1 MMIDI
6 QKVDLVGMNNGAH
19 YEFMKVVSDRFATET
34 ALSTN
39 AAAKK
44 AIEALAAAVKEE
56 DRCLV
61 ISQKSLITDDIKAA
75 DDKRDNIFRGLRKS
89 IKGLTDAPV
98 ADVAQAAKEL
108 QQCLVDYRIDPAM
121 QLDRETGLLHNFIAD
136 LETKYAA
143 QVTKLGLTLFVAPLK
158 EANAKVEQFI
168 VDRTTAQSVI
178 AAGELRAA
186 RLATDAAYRH
196 LVKFVNALA
205 MVSGT
210 TDYDA
215 LAKFLNEHIDRY
227 KHEVLPKKKKGG
239 KKPSDG
245 DKPGDGKKPS
255 DGGKKPDGKKPGGD
269 AAKPGDGGD
278 RLAGATVT
286 VLGAAFKPDSD
297 DMRNSP
303 ALDLAVELAHLA
315 KRVVVH
321 DPAAGPILAERS
333 NRPYEVA
340 LSARSALEGT
350 DLVLIGTEWREYRD
364 LDPAQ
369 AADLARTRYV
379 IDGRNCLDA
388 QAWKAAGW
396 SYRGIG
402 RR

>member
-1 MMIDI
+1 M
-6 QKVDLVGMNNGAH
+6 
-19 YEFMKVVSDRFATET
+19 
-34 ALSTN
+34 
-39 AAAKK
+39 
-44 AIEALAAAVKEE
+44 
-56 DRCLV
+56 V

-98 ADVAQAAKEL
+98 PDVAQAAKEL

-168 VDRTTAQSVI
+168 VDRTTAQSAV

-245 DKPGDGKKPS
+245 DKPGGDKKPG
-255 DGGKKPDGKKPGGD
+255 DGGKTPDGKKPGGD

-278 RLAGATVT
+278 GKDKPGDGKDQPGGKGQGDATVT
-286 VLGAAFKPDSD
+286 PK
-297 DMRNSP
+297 
-303 ALDLAVELAHLA
+303 E
-315 KRVVVH
+315 
-321 DPAAGPILAERS
+321 
-333 NRPYEVA
+333 
-340 LSARSALEGT
+340 
-350 DLVLIGTEWREYRD
+350 
-364 LDPAQ
+364 
-369 AADLARTRYV
+369 
-379 IDGRNCLDA
+379 
-388 QAWKAAGW
+388 
-396 SYRGIG
+396 
-402 RR
+402 

>member
-1 MMIDI
+1 MTDIKTIDLP
-6 QKVDLVGMNNGAH
+6 KLNNGAH

-108 QQCLVDYRIDPAM
+108 QQCLADYRIDPKM

-136 LETKYAA
+136 LETKYAT

-168 VDRTTAQSVI
+168 VGRTTAQSAVI
-178 AAGELRAA
+178 AGELRQA

-227 KHEVLPKKKKGG
+227 KHEVLPKKKKGD

-245 DKPGDGKKPS
+245 DKPGDKKPGDS
-255 DGGKKPDGKKPGGD
+255 GKKPDGKRPGGD

-278 RLAGATVT
+278 GKDKPGGSGQGSATVT
-286 VLGAAFKPDSD
+286 PK
-297 DMRNSP
+297 
-303 ALDLAVELAHLA
+303 E
-315 KRVVVH
+315 
-321 DPAAGPILAERS
+321 
-333 NRPYEVA
+333 
-340 LSARSALEGT
+340 
-350 DLVLIGTEWREYRD
+350 
-364 LDPAQ
+364 
-369 AADLARTRYV
+369 
-379 IDGRNCLDA
+379 
-388 QAWKAAGW
+388 
-396 SYRGIG
+396 
-402 RR
+402 

>member
-1 MMIDI
+1 MTDIKTIDLP
-6 QKVDLVGMNNGAH
+6 KLNNGAH

-61 ISQKSLITDDIKAA
+61 ISQKSLITDDIKVA

-98 ADVAQAAKEL
+98 PDVAQAAKEL
-108 QQCLVDYRIDPAM
+108 QQCLADYRIDPKM

-136 LETKYAA
+136 LETKYAT

-168 VDRTTAQSVI
+168 VGRTTAQSAVI
-178 AAGELRAA
+178 AGELRSA
-186 RLATDAAYRH
+186 RLGTDAAYHH

-245 DKPGDGKKPS
+245 DKPGDGKKPG
-255 DGGKKPDGKKPGGD
+255 DGGKTPDGKKPGGD

-278 RLAGATVT
+278 GKDNPGGGKDKPGGKGQGDATVT
-286 VLGAAFKPDSD
+286 PK
-297 DMRNSP
+297 
-303 ALDLAVELAHLA
+303 E
-315 KRVVVH
+315 
-321 DPAAGPILAERS
+321 
-333 NRPYEVA
+333 
-340 LSARSALEGT
+340 
-350 DLVLIGTEWREYRD
+350 
-364 LDPAQ
+364 
-369 AADLARTRYV
+369 
-379 IDGRNCLDA
+379 
-388 QAWKAAGW
+388 
-396 SYRGIG
+396 
-402 RR
+402 

>member
-1 MMIDI
+1 MIDI
-6 QKVDLVGMNNGAH
+6 QGMNLMNINNGAH

-39 AAAKK
+39 ASAKK
-44 AIEALAAAVKEE
+44 AMEALAAALKEE

-61 ISQKSLITDDIKAA
+61 ISRRNLITDDIRAA
-75 DDKRDNIFRGLRKS
+75 DKTRDDIFRSLRKA
-89 IKGLTDAPV
+89 INGFTDAPV
-98 ADVAQAAKEL
+98 PDVAKAGKVL
-108 QQCLVDYRIDPAM
+108 KQCVADYAINPAM

-136 LETKYAA
+136 LETKHAA
-143 QVTKLGLTLFVAPLK
+143 EVAKLGLTLYVAPLK

-245 DKPGDGKKPS
+245 EKPG

-278 RLAGATVT
+278 GKDKPSDGKDKPGGKGQGDATVT
-286 VLGAAFKPDSD
+286 PK
-297 DMRNSP
+297 
-303 ALDLAVELAHLA
+303 E
-315 KRVVVH
+315 
-321 DPAAGPILAERS
+321 
-333 NRPYEVA
+333 
-340 LSARSALEGT
+340 
-350 DLVLIGTEWREYRD
+350 
-364 LDPAQ
+364 
-369 AADLARTRYV
+369 
-379 IDGRNCLDA
+379 
-388 QAWKAAGW
+388 
-396 SYRGIG
+396 
-402 RR
+402 

>member
-1 MMIDI
+1 
-6 QKVDLVGMNNGAH
+6 MNNGAH

-34 ALSTN
+34 ALGTN

-44 AIEALAAAVKEE
+44 AMEALAAAVKEE

-75 DDKRDNIFRGLRKS
+75 DDKRDNIFRSLRKA
-89 IKGLTDAPV
+89 INGFTDAPV
-98 ADVAQAAKEL
+98 ADVAKVGKVL
-108 QQCLVDYRIDPAM
+108 KQCVADYAINPAM

-168 VDRTTAQSVI
+168 VNRTTAQSAVI
-178 AAGELRAA
+178 AGELRQA
-186 RLATDAAYRH
+186 RLATNAAYRH

-245 DKPGDGKKPS
+245 DKPGDDKKPG
-255 DGGKKPDGKKPGGD
+255 DGGKTPDGKKPGGD
-269 AAKPGDGGD
+269 GDGKDKPGDGKDKSGGKGQGD
-278 RLAGATVT
+278 ATVT
-286 VLGAAFKPDSD
+286 PK
-297 DMRNSP
+297 
-303 ALDLAVELAHLA
+303 E
-315 KRVVVH
+315 
-321 DPAAGPILAERS
+321 
-333 NRPYEVA
+333 
-340 LSARSALEGT
+340 
-350 DLVLIGTEWREYRD
+350 
-364 LDPAQ
+364 
-369 AADLARTRYV
+369 
-379 IDGRNCLDA
+379 
-388 QAWKAAGW
+388 
-396 SYRGIG
+396 
-402 RR
+402 

>member
-1 MMIDI
+1 MIDI
-6 QKVDLVGMNNGAH
+6 KTIDLPKLNNGAH

-168 VDRTTAQSVI
+168 VNRTTAQSAV
-178 AAGELRAA
+178 AAGELRQA

-227 KHEVLPKKKKGG
+227 KHEVLPKKKKGD

-245 DKPGDGKKPS
+245 EKKPGEGGKPGDG
-255 DGGKKPDGKKPGGD
+255 GKTPDGKKPGGD

-278 RLAGATVT
+278 GKDQPGGGKDKPGGKGQGDATVT
-286 VLGAAFKPDSD
+286 PK
-297 DMRNSP
+297 
-303 ALDLAVELAHLA
+303 E
-315 KRVVVH
+315 
-321 DPAAGPILAERS
+321 
-333 NRPYEVA
+333 
-340 LSARSALEGT
+340 
-350 DLVLIGTEWREYRD
+350 
-364 LDPAQ
+364 
-369 AADLARTRYV
+369 
-379 IDGRNCLDA
+379 
-388 QAWKAAGW
+388 
-396 SYRGIG
+396 
-402 RR
+402 

>member
-1 MMIDI
+1 
-6 QKVDLVGMNNGAH
+6 MNNGTH

-34 ALSTN
+34 ALGTN

-158 EANAKVEQFI
+158 EANAKVEQSI
-168 VDRTTAQSVI
+168 VDRTTAQSAV
-178 AAGELRAA
+178 AAGELRQT

-245 DKPGDGKKPS
+245 DKSGDGKKPG
-255 DGGKKPDGKKPGGD
+255 DGGKIPDGKKPGGKGQGD
-269 AAKPGDGGD
+269 ATITQK
-278 RLAGATVT
+278 
-286 VLGAAFKPDSD
+286 K
-297 DMRNSP
+297 
-303 ALDLAVELAHLA
+303 
-315 KRVVVH
+315 
-321 DPAAGPILAERS
+321 
-333 NRPYEVA
+333 
-340 LSARSALEGT
+340 
-350 DLVLIGTEWREYRD
+350 
-364 LDPAQ
+364 
-369 AADLARTRYV
+369 
-379 IDGRNCLDA
+379 
-388 QAWKAAGW
+388 
-396 SYRGIG
+396 
-402 RR
+402 

>member
-1 MMIDI
+1 MGI
-6 QKVDLVGMNNGAH
+6 NNGAH
-19 YEFMKVVSDRFATET
+19 YEFMNVVSDRFAAET
-34 ALSTN
+34 TLSTN
-39 AAAKK
+39 ASAKK
-44 AIEALAAAVKEE
+44 AMEALAAAVKEE

-136 LETKYAA
+136 LETKHAA
-143 QVTKLGLTLFVAPLK
+143 EVAKLGLTLFVAPLK

-215 LAKFLNEHIDRY
+215 LAKFLNEHIDRSNTRCCRR
-227 KHEVLPKKKKGG
+227 KRRT
-239 KKPSDG
+239 
-245 DKPGDGKKPS
+245 
-255 DGGKKPDGKKPGGD
+255 
-269 AAKPGDGGD
+269 AKSRRMGI
-278 RLAGATVT
+278 
-286 VLGAAFKPDSD
+286 K
-297 DMRNSP
+297 SP
-303 ALDLAVELAHLA
+303 ET
-315 KRVVVH
+315 
-321 DPAAGPILAERS
+321 AERS
-333 NRPYEVA
+333 PM
-340 LSARSALEGT
+340 ARSRAVML
-350 DLVLIGTEWREYRD
+350 
-364 LDPAQ
+364 
-369 AADLARTRYV
+369 
-379 IDGRNCLDA
+379 
-388 QAWKAAGW
+388 
-396 SYRGIG
+396 
-402 RR
+402 

>member
-19 YEFMKVVSDRFATET
+19 YEFMKVVNDRFAAET
-34 ALSTN
+34 TLSTN

-44 AIEALAAAVKEE
+44 AMETLAAALKEE

-61 ISQKSLITDDIKAA
+61 ISRRNLITDDIRAA
-75 DDKRDNIFRGLRKS
+75 DKTRDDIFRSLRKA
-89 IKGLTDAPV
+89 INGFTDAPV
-98 ADVAQAAKEL
+98 ADVAKAGKVL
-108 QQCLVDYRIDPAM
+108 KQCVTDYAINPAM

-136 LETKYAA
+136 LETKHATEVA
-143 QVTKLGLTLFVAPLK
+143 KLGLTLYVAPLK

-168 VDRTTAQSVI
+168 VDRTTAQSAV
-178 AAGELRAA
+178 AAGELRQA

-239 KKPSDG
+239 KKPSDE
-245 DKPGDGKKPS
+245 DKKPGDGDKT
-255 DGGKKPDGKKPGGD
+255 PDGKKPGGD

-278 RLAGATVT
+278 GKDKPGDGKDKPGGKGQGDATVT
-286 VLGAAFKPDSD
+286 PK
-297 DMRNSP
+297 
-303 ALDLAVELAHLA
+303 E
-315 KRVVVH
+315 
-321 DPAAGPILAERS
+321 
-333 NRPYEVA
+333 
-340 LSARSALEGT
+340 
-350 DLVLIGTEWREYRD
+350 
-364 LDPAQ
+364 
-369 AADLARTRYV
+369 
-379 IDGRNCLDA
+379 
-388 QAWKAAGW
+388 
-396 SYRGIG
+396 
-402 RR
+402 

>member
-1 MMIDI
+1 MTDIKTIDLP
-6 QKVDLVGMNNGAH
+6 KLNNGAH

-168 VDRTTAQSVI
+168 VDRTTAQSAV

-186 RLATDAAYRH
+186 RLATDTAYRH
-196 LVKFVNALA
+196 LVKLVNALA

-245 DKPGDGKKPS
+245 DKKPG

-269 AAKPGDGGD
+269 AVKPDDGGD
-278 RLAGATVT
+278 GKDKPGGKGQGDATVT
-286 VLGAAFKPDSD
+286 PKS
-297 DMRNSP
+297 
-303 ALDLAVELAHLA
+303 
-315 KRVVVH
+315 
-321 DPAAGPILAERS
+321 
-333 NRPYEVA
+333 
-340 LSARSALEGT
+340 
-350 DLVLIGTEWREYRD
+350 
-364 LDPAQ
+364 
-369 AADLARTRYV
+369 
-379 IDGRNCLDA
+379 
-388 QAWKAAGW
+388 
-396 SYRGIG
+396 
-402 RR
+402 

>member
-19 YEFMKVVSDRFATET
+19 YEFMKVVNDRFAAET
-34 ALSTN
+34 TLSTN
-39 AAAKK
+39 ASAKK
-44 AIEALAAAVKEE
+44 AMEALTTALKEE

-61 ISQKSLITDDIKAA
+61 ISRRNLITDDICAA
-75 DDKRDNIFRGLRKS
+75 DKARDDIFRSLRKA
-89 IKGLTDAPV
+89 INGFTEAPV
-98 ADVAQAAKEL
+98 ADVAKAGKVL
-108 QQCLVDYRIDPAM
+108 KQCVADYAINPAM

-136 LETKYAA
+136 LETKHAA
-143 QVTKLGLTLFVAPLK
+143 EVAKLGLTLYVAPLK

-215 LAKFLNEHIDRY
+215 LAKFLNEHIDRF

-239 KKPSDG
+239 KKPSDE
-245 DKPGDGKKPS
+245 DKKPGDG
-255 DGGKKPDGKKPGGD
+255 GKTPDGKKPGGD

-278 RLAGATVT
+278 GKDKPGDGKDKPGGKGQGDATVT
-286 VLGAAFKPDSD
+286 PKS
-297 DMRNSP
+297 
-303 ALDLAVELAHLA
+303 
-315 KRVVVH
+315 
-321 DPAAGPILAERS
+321 
-333 NRPYEVA
+333 
-340 LSARSALEGT
+340 
-350 DLVLIGTEWREYRD
+350 
-364 LDPAQ
+364 
-369 AADLARTRYV
+369 
-379 IDGRNCLDA
+379 
-388 QAWKAAGW
+388 
-396 SYRGIG
+396 
-402 RR
+402 

>member
-1 MMIDI
+1 MVDI
-6 QKVDLVGMNNGAH
+6 QPIDLVRFNNGAH
-19 YEFMKVVSDRFATET
+19 YEFMKVVNDRFATET

-44 AIEALAAAVKEE
+44 AIEALAAALKEE
-56 DRCLV
+56 DRCLA

-108 QQCLVDYRIDPAM
+108 QQCLADYRIDPKM

-136 LETKYAA
+136 LETKYAT

-168 VDRTTAQSVI
+168 VGRTTAQSAVI
-178 AAGELRAA
+178 AGELRSA
-186 RLATDAAYRH
+186 RLGTDAAYHH

-215 LAKFLNEHIDRY
+215 LAKFLNEHIDRF

-245 DKPGDGKKPS
+245 DKPSDGKKPG
-255 DGGKKPDGKKPGGD
+255 DGGKKPDGKRPGGD
-269 AAKPGDGGD
+269 VAKPGDGGD
-278 RLAGATVT
+278 GKDKPGDGKDKPGGSGQGDATIT
-286 VLGAAFKPDSD
+286 PK
-297 DMRNSP
+297 
-303 ALDLAVELAHLA
+303 
-315 KRVVVH
+315 K
-321 DPAAGPILAERS
+321 
-333 NRPYEVA
+333 
-340 LSARSALEGT
+340 
-350 DLVLIGTEWREYRD
+350 
-364 LDPAQ
+364 
-369 AADLARTRYV
+369 
-379 IDGRNCLDA
+379 
-388 QAWKAAGW
+388 
-396 SYRGIG
+396 
-402 RR
+402 

>member
-19 YEFMKVVSDRFATET
+19 YEFMKVVNDRFAAET
-34 ALSTN
+34 TLSTN

-44 AIEALAAAVKEE
+44 AMEALAAALKEE

-61 ISQKSLITDDIKAA
+61 ISRRNLITDDIRAA
-75 DDKRDNIFRGLRKS
+75 DKTRDDIFRSLRKA
-89 IKGLTDAPV
+89 INGFTDAPV
-98 ADVAQAAKEL
+98 PDVAKAGKVL
-108 QQCLVDYRIDPAM
+108 KQCVADYAINPAM

-136 LETKYAA
+136 LETKHAA
-143 QVTKLGLTLFVAPLK
+143 EVAKLGLTLYVAPLK

-186 RLATDAAYRH
+186 RLATDTAYRH

-215 LAKFLNEHIDRY
+215 LAKFLNEHIDRF
-227 KHEVLPKKKKGG
+227 KHEVLPKKKKDG

-245 DKPGDGKKPS
+245 DKPGDGKKP
-255 DGGKKPDGKKPGGD
+255 GGGGKKPGGD

-278 RLAGATVT
+278 GKDKTGDGKDKPGGKGQGDATVT
-286 VLGAAFKPDSD
+286 PKS
-297 DMRNSP
+297 
-303 ALDLAVELAHLA
+303 
-315 KRVVVH
+315 
-321 DPAAGPILAERS
+321 
-333 NRPYEVA
+333 
-340 LSARSALEGT
+340 
-350 DLVLIGTEWREYRD
+350 
-364 LDPAQ
+364 
-369 AADLARTRYV
+369 
-379 IDGRNCLDA
+379 
-388 QAWKAAGW
+388 
-396 SYRGIG
+396 
-402 RR
+402 